1 MIESIEYI
9 MRSSLPFFKQYGSG
23 VMLLVFTSNILMFFG
38 ITRYIKTIVTDSIMR
53 FQKDIDKIND
63 KVQKTELDVIAQSS
77 SLDNKINVID
87 NKISTMNIKFDN
99 FSKNFDDLSRKVTQ
113 NTENIIR
120 IESDL
125 KHNNSNKKR
134 RDNGK

>member
-1 MIESIEYI
+1 M
-9 MRSSLPFFKQYGSG
+9 
-23 VMLLVFTSNILMFFG
+23 
-38 ITRYIKTIVTDSIMR
+38 TDSITR

-63 KVQKTELDVIAQSS
+63 KVQKTELDVITQSNN
-77 SLDNKINVID
+77 LDNKINVID

-99 FSKNFDDLSRKVTQ
+99 ISKNFDDLSRKVIQ

-125 KHNNSNKKR
+125 KHSNNKKR